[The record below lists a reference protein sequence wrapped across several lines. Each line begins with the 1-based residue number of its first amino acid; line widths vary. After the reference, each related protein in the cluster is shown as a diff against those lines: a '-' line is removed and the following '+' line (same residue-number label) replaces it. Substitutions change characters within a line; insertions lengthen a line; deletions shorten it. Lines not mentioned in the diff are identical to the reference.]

1 MNKAC
6 IKAIKIEN
14 TKAYIIRDNDEYDRY
29 IVTNLH
35 ECSEEEKIIIILAKD
50 EK

>member
-1 MNKAC
+1 MSKNH

-29 IVTNLH
+29 IVTNLY
-35 ECSEEEKIIIILAKD
+35 ECSSEEKIIIILAKD
-50 EK
+50 